1 MSIAKTIE
9 VSSQST
15 AGFSEAAQAA
25 VTEVSRTINNV
36 KHVWVESF
44 EMIVQDDGRGF
55 DPDVPRQPNASGGGF
70 GLISMR
76 ERARLLGGELRVE
89 SSPGKG
95 TLVETTLP
103 VG

>member
-25 VTEVSRTINNV
+25 ITEVSRTVNNV

-44 EMIVQDDGRGF
+44 EMVVQDDGSFIYRTHCKVTFVVG
-55 DPDVPRQPNASGGGF
+55 PDGAG
-70 GLISMR
+70 
-76 ERARLLGGELRVE
+76 
-89 SSPGKG
+89 
-95 TLVETTLP
+95 
-103 VG
+103 